1 MKKICVVSL
10 ITLSVLNLVQES
22 SSSSSYSLNQK
33 FEDPKE
39 DPFKDYEDY
48 KENTLSR
55 KYNILVNKKSED
67 CYFIPEVKLG
77 RTIMVD
83 FVVLKKENIVER
95 MLNFLEAYNS
105 YLIPILYISSLTG
118 YQF

>member
-39 DPFKDYEDY
+39 DPFKDYDDY

-95 MLNFLEAYNS
+95 MLNFFWKFTTH
-105 YLIPILYISSLTG
+105 I
-118 YQF
+118 

>member
-39 DPFKDYEDY
+39 DPFKDYDDY
-48 KENTLSR
+48 K
-55 KYNILVNKKSED
+55 
-67 CYFIPEVKLG
+67 
-77 RTIMVD
+77 
-83 FVVLKKENIVER
+83 
-95 MLNFLEAYNS
+95 
-105 YLIPILYISSLTG
+105 
-118 YQF
+118 